1 MLKKLVYIVIFL
13 ALALTIA
20 AQFAYKDVWIYVVSK
35 DKIWSYAIVD
45 STLKN
50 TPDFLSKI
58 SWVNTS
64 SNEEIE
70 LDESK
75 NNKNIFFK
83 TNLSVENISSI
94 QHALLEYNNKYSIS
108 LYLNNKLC
116 YKANRHLISSETDLV
131 SESKNTLKIYENWSR
146 AKRFINAEELSP
158 LLKEGE
164 NTIAL
169 LVENVNDLKRFSP
182 SKISVSFLEEK
193 LLPKEEN
200 INHFR
205 ENPSSIFSSS
215 TLPLFKINTNNEAI
229 PDEPKIESLLNVF
242 DNKNENLLTDKSL
255 SYQIKIERRGFSS
268 QNFAKKSYGFS
279 VLDDSIPNA
288 TQLLGL
294 PAAKKWVL
302 YGPYADKSLI
312 RNALTY
318 SLYNDMGH
326 YSVKTAFVDLII
338 NDNYQG
344 IYVLTEKINVGPNHL
359 NIPELK
365 VEKNGT
371 TSGGY
376 LLEVDRNKWSAIY
389 PSSNDTSHLPLYYT
403 LEHPKTKK
411 TDSLTQEL
419 IKHQFNI
426 FEKNLY
432 QETKD
437 MLNNVDINSFI
448 DHFIISEFTKNID
461 AYRLSTYIYNPD
473 IKAKTPKFYMG
484 PIWDYNF
491 AYGLTNY
498 NDGFNPEGFIYN
510 SASYVPFWWEKLIK
524 NKTFY
529 SSLQDRYFQLRKTKL
544 SNEFILNKVDSF
556 YNICKEPAKNNFKKW
571 TVLDSKDFWPNYY
584 LGKTYE
590 DEINYL
596 KTWINKRLLFID
608 GELLD
613 KKNQSEKYYE
623 IQIINKPTWMT
634 EIRKKAKERG
644 VSENEMITLE
654 AEKMSKN

>member
-20 AQFAYKDVWIYVVSK
+20 AQFAYKDVWIYAVSK
-35 DKIWSYAIVD
+35 DKLWSYAIVD
-45 STLKN
+45 SALKN

-58 SWVNTS
+58 SWVNPS
-64 SNEEIE
+64 SIEEIE

-75 NNKNIFFK
+75 NNKNILFK

-169 LVENVNDLKRFSP
+169 LVENINDLKRFSP

-193 LLPKEEN
+193 LLPEEEN

-205 ENPSSIFSSS
+205 ENSSSIFSSS
-215 TLPLFKINTNNEAI
+215 TLPVFKINTNNKAI

-242 DNKNENLLTDKSL
+242 DNKNENKITDEPI

-279 VLDDSIPNA
+279 VIDDGIPRA
-288 TQLLGL
+288 TPLLGL

-326 YSVKTAFVDLII
+326 YSVKTAFIELII

-344 IYVLTEKINVGPNHL
+344 VYVLTEKINIGPNHL

-365 VEKNGT
+365 IETNGI

-376 LLEVDRNKWSAIY
+376 LLEVDRNKWKAIF
-389 PSSNDTSHLPLYYT
+389 PSSNDTSHIPLSYCLELP
-403 LEHPKTKK
+403 KK
-411 TDSLTQEL
+411 KVTDSLTQEL
-419 IKHQFNI
+419 IKKQFNH

-432 QETKD
+432 LQTD
-437 MLNNVDINSFI
+437 SLFNFLDVNTFV

-473 IKAKTPKFYMG
+473 ISAKTPKFYMG

-498 NDGFNPEGFIYN
+498 NDGFNPESFVYN
-510 SASYVPFWWEKLIK
+510 SASYVPFWWEKLMANNTFNDALK
-524 NKTFY
+524 N
-529 SSLQDRYFQLRKTKL
+529 RYFQLRKTTL
-544 SNEFILNKVDSF
+544 SNEYIHAKIDSF
-556 YNICKEPAKNNFKKW
+556 YNICKTPAQNNFKKW
-571 TVLDSKDFWPNYY
+571 TVLNSKDFWPNHY

-590 DEINYL
+590 DEIDYL
-596 KTWINKRLLFID
+596 KSWINKRLLFLDI
-608 GELLD
+608 EILD
-613 KKNQSEKYYE
+613 KKNKSPLYYE
-623 IQIINKPTWMT
+623 IQIRNKPEWLAETM
-634 EIRKKAKERG
+634 KKAKERG
-644 VSENEMITLE
+644 ISLEKMITRD
-654 AEKMSKN
+654 ANYMSKK